1 MTIRDYLR
9 ARYAVETNPLRTER
23 RLELVALLLGLLL
36 CLQLLYSG
44 VRLAM
49 GVDPGAVAPAADAL
63 QVGKLRQNLLVDEE
77 QSAAVRGRPLFWYS
91 RRAVEATPELQD
103 QQADIQSAAKELKG
117 IKLLGVFGS
126 GDTAGIIALVMG
138 KKQRILQGDAV
149 QGWTLESVAPD
160 RAVLATGDRRAELL
174 LKQGKVIAV
183 AQPLPVG
190 KNVVA
195 PMKGNGDGGA
205 GQAGGT
211 ASNVSGP
218 TPAQA
223 ATMRRLGGRA
233 ASPVPDGE
241 QQAQ

>member
-1 MTIRDYLR
+1 MTIRDHLR
-9 ARYAVETNPLRTER
+9 ARYGVQTNPLRTER

-49 GVDPGAVAPAADAL
+49 GVHPGAVVPAADAL

-103 QQADIQSAAKELKG
+103 QQVDIQSAAKELKG

-138 KKQRILQGDAV
+138 KKQRILQGEKL
-149 QGWTLESVAPD
+149 QGWTLQTVEPHRV
-160 RAVLATGDRRAELL
+160 VLVDGPRQRELL
-174 LKQGKVIAV
+174 LMHGAVVATAPTPPIAKAAPAGSGKVSS
-183 AQPLPVG
+183 
-190 KNVVA
+190 
-195 PMKGNGDGGA
+195 GDGQKEA
-205 GQAGGT
+205 GVREPPAFVPVDTRGT
-211 ASNVSGP
+211 K
-218 TPAQA
+218 
-223 ATMRRLGGRA
+223 RR
-233 ASPVPDGE
+233 
-241 QQAQ
+241 